1 MTLLLHN
8 LRFAVRT
15 LLRAPGFT
23 VVALLTL
30 ALGIGANTA
39 IFSVVNGVLLR
50 PLPYPQP
57 ERLVQLERGFKDG
70 RSTSVSIPKFVFW
83 RQHGGAVFSGVTA
96 YEVVSSGFN
105 LAGDGPPE
113 RINGS
118 RVSRDFF
125 PVFGRQPE
133 IGRGF
138 LPEEDRPGAP
148 KVVVLSH
155 ELWARRFGADR
166 GLVGRAVVL
175 NGEPYTV
182 VGIMP
187 AGFHFP
193 SAADLWAPVDIDPA
207 SRETANYLEVTAR
220 LKPGVSRQQAAAV
233 LGVVARQYR
242 ALRPDD
248 MDETETGLVVPLR
261 DRLYGELR
269 PALLVLLGAVACV
282 LGIACVNVANLQL
295 ARGAARRREVAVRT
309 ALGAGAGRIF
319 GQLLIESLVLAV
331 AGGLAGL
338 LLGFWILKPLV
349 ALSPMDT
356 LGIPGSG
363 GLPPIGIDG
372 TVLAF
377 TFGLSLLAGL
387 LFGLVPAVQ
396 TARANLR
403 EPLQENSTRSTGGAR
418 GALARRL
425 LVVSEV
431 ALALVLITGATLL
444 VRSFSG
450 LTHTDPGFQPD
461 GVLTVKL
468 SLPAARYADPGAL
481 ERFSRAVT
489 ERIGSVPGVRQA
501 AIVSTLPLEPG
512 PDLPFAIM
520 GKWPGGD
527 SQEGVGS
534 AQYRVSTAGYFQVLG
549 IPLARGRYLDA
560 GDRPGG
566 ELVAVINETAARR
579 YFPKQDPVGQRI
591 HVGLPMTSE
600 LADPAPRRIVGVVK
614 DVRETGLDEAAPP
627 ILYVPLGQI
636 PPAVAALLVRLI
648 PVSLVV
654 KTDGSPASLTRQ
666 ISREVWAVDPQQPIS
681 ASMPMTAV
689 VERSLGSRRFSTVLL
704 GSLALLALALSSVGI
719 YGVLSYLVGQRTREI
734 GVRMALGATGRHVL
748 KMVVGQGLTPVL
760 FGVAAGLAGAFGLT
774 RLLSSLLV
782 GVSATDPTTFVLAPA
797 VLTAVALL
805 ASAIPARRASRLDP
819 LVALR
824 AE

>member
-1 MTLLLHN
+1 MTSLLHN

-15 LLRAPGFT
+15 LWRSPGFSL
-23 VVALLTL
+23 VALLTL

-50 PLPYPQP
+50 PLPYPQA
-57 ERLVQLERGFKDG
+57 EELVQLERGFKDG

-83 RQHGGAVFSGVTA
+83 REHGGEVFSGVAA

-105 LAGDGPPE
+105 MAGDGPPE
-113 RINGS
+113 RIPGS

-125 PVFGRQPE
+125 AVFGRRPE
-133 IGRGF
+133 IGRVF
-138 LPEEDRPGAP
+138 LPEEDRPGGP

-166 GLVGRAVVL
+166 ALVGRAVVL

-193 SAADLWAPVDIDPA
+193 SAADLWAPADVDPA
-207 SRETANYLEVTAR
+207 SQEKANYLDVAAR
-220 LKPGVSRQQAAAV
+220 LRDGVSLPQAAAAFK
-233 LGVVARQYR
+233 LVARRYR
-242 ALRPDD
+242 TLRPDD
-248 MDETETGLVVPLR
+248 MGETETGLVVPLR
-261 DRLYGELR
+261 ESLYGQLR

-282 LGIACVNVANLQL
+282 LAIACVNVANLQL
-295 ARGAARRREVAVRT
+295 ARAAARRREVAVRT

-319 GQLLIESLVLAV
+319 GQLLTESLVLAV

-338 LLGFWILKPLV
+338 LLGYWILKPLL
-349 ALSPMDT
+349 ALSPVDK
-356 LGIPGSG
+356 LGIQGSG
-363 GLPPIGIDG
+363 GLPPVGIDG
-372 TVLAF
+372 RVLAF
-377 TFGLSLLAGL
+377 TFGLSLLSGL

-396 TARANLR
+396 TARVNLR

-450 LTHTDPGFQPD
+450 LTHTAPGFRPD
-461 GVLTVKL
+461 GVLSVKL
-468 SLPAARYADPGAL
+468 SLPAARYSDPKAL
-481 ERFSRAVT
+481 ERFSREVT
-489 ERIGSVPGVRQA
+489 ERVGSLPGVRQA

-512 PDLPFAIM
+512 PDLPFVVV
-520 GKWPGGD
+520 GKWPGGK
-527 SQEGVGS
+527 SQEGVGE
-534 AQYRVSTAGYFQVLG
+534 AQYRTSTAGYFQALG
-549 IPLARGRYLDA
+549 IPLARGRYLDV

-566 ELVAVINETAARR
+566 EPVVVINETLARR
-579 YFPKQDPVGQRI
+579 FFPNQDPLGQRI
-591 HVGLPMTSE
+591 HVGMPFVSE

-614 DVRETGLDEAAPP
+614 DVRETGLDEAAPL

-636 PPAVAALLVRLI
+636 PASVAALLVRLI

-654 KTDGSPASLTRQ
+654 QTDGSPAALTRQ
-666 ISREVWAVDPQQPIS
+666 IQRQVWAVDPQQPVS
-681 ASMPMTAV
+681 AVTPLTTV
-689 VERSLGSRRFSTVLL
+689 VERSLGSRRFNTVLL
-704 GSLALLALALSSVGI
+704 GALALLALALSSVGI

-748 KMVVGQGLTPVL
+748 RMVVGQGLTPVL
-760 FGVAAGLAGAFGLT
+760 LGVAVGLASALGLT
-774 RLLSSLLV
+774 RLLGSLLV
-782 GVSATDPTTFVLAPA
+782 GVSATDPATFVLAPA

-819 LVALR
+819 LAALR